1 MKRLIPARTVIPTIP
16 PIIGIGG
23 TAPSKT
29 AAFTPLA
36 DTDEAYRAM
45 LDGAVAL
52 ARTAV
57 DAATNPAL
65 NAYLFERAATR
76 VGSRLDKVS

>member
-1 MKRLIPARTVIPTIP
+1 MKRLIPARTVNPAIP

-23 TAPSKT
+23 TAPSET

-65 NAYLFERAATR
+65 NGYLLERAATR